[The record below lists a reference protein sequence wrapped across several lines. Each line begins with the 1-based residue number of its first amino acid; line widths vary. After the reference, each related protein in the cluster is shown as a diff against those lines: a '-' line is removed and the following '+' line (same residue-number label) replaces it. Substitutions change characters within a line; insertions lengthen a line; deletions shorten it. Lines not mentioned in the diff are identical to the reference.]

1 MMKWKALLELA
12 DEVVKVP
19 VGEQAR
25 ADVRPIDEAKNLRRE
40 LRQKQQRHTE
50 IYIFAVR
57 RMIAFKSSRNLSFD

>member
-1 MMKWKALLELA
+1 MGVTVPGTKEGTRQVMKWKALLELA

-40 LRQKQQRHTE
+40 LRQKQQRHT
-50 IYIFAVR
+50 
-57 RMIAFKSSRNLSFD
+57 